1 MGRGWAPSSAS
12 AFTRCGDFGR
22 GSHQCL
28 KNSRANKIRPWT
40 DRNWS
45 ARSTSFLFLTAHVLI
60 LFLMIHLSTP
70 LDVLLILLS
79 TGLDSMPPT
88 SLFTTHGGG
97 VASSQPPSALDHRQR
112 SPSLMTRWC
121 PPLPHATTRSSPT
134 LRHRHHSPLWCPPPN
149 LIHRQPLIQR
159 GRSHMIR
166 SHGRVFDRNFG
177 CIFG

>member
-1 MGRGWAPSSAS
+1 VFEKFTGEQNSTMDRSELERAIDQLPLSHRTRTYSLSYDPPLLSS
-12 AFTRCGDFGR
+12 RC
-22 GSHQCL
+22 
-28 KNSRANKIRPWT
+28 P
-40 DRNWS
+40 
-45 ARSTSFLFLTAHVLI
+45 AHP
-60 LFLMIHLSTP
+60 P
-70 LDVLLILLS
+70 LDRSRLDVPYVSVYHPRWGCRFTATPS
-79 TGLDSMPPT
+79 T
-88 SLFTTHGGG
+88 
-97 VASSQPPSALDHRQR
+97 LDHRQR

-121 PPLPHATTRSSPT
+121 PPLPHATTRSSLT